1 MSEAPANP
9 PPLMPGESAVLPE
22 SAVPHHVLSF
32 WQQEWVQNV
41 LPFATS
47 LLFHLGIVL
56 VGYFGYKTVEAISK
70 PAIEEQTVIAD
81 TGYTEGEVG
90 GIPNPGLGDDPSR
103 PAAQDQV
110 QDVQQS
116 DAWATRP
123 SETLSQSVMSGGAGA
138 EASEMSVIG
147 IGGSTGAGKTAGT
160 GSGEGSGTGEGGGPA
175 AAFGVP
181 GGGGGIGPKFM
192 GQGTGARTRSMVF
205 VCDASGSMINKIAL
219 LRKELQKTVDQL
231 KAQQAFSIIF
241 FADEKPQTLSGALLM
256 ATPDNKRKAFDFLQE
271 VSTSG
276 STDPI
281 PGLKA
286 AFAQSPQLIILL
298 TDGDFPDN
306 KAVLDAVKSLNVG
319 KKTRV
324 NTIAFVNKKEEDSQK
339 EIMKLLETIA
349 KENGGVYRRIGDD
362 EL

>member
-1 MSEAPANP
+1 MSEVPANP
-9 PPLMPGESAVLPE
+9 PPFLPGDTAVLPQ
-22 SAVPHHVLSF
+22 SGVPHHVPSF

-47 LLFHLGIVL
+47 LLLHLGIVV

-90 GIPNPGLGDDPSR
+90 GIPNPGLGEDPSR
-103 PAAQDQV
+103 PAAQDQMQNV
-110 QDVQQS
+110 APS
-116 DAWATRP
+116 DAWATNP

-147 IGGSTGAGKTAGT
+147 IGGSTGAGRSAGT
-160 GSGEGSGTGEGGGPA
+160 GSGEGSGTGDGGGPA

-192 GQGTGARTRSMVF
+192 GQGTGARTRSMAF
-205 VCDASGSMINKIAL
+205 VCDASGSMINKISL
-219 LRKELQKTVDQL
+219 LRKELQKTIDQL
-231 KAQQAFSIIF
+231 KAQQAFTVIF
-241 FADEKPQTLSGALLM
+241 FADEKPQTLGASLLM
-256 ATPDNKRKAFDFLQE
+256 ATPDNKRKAFDFLQNAT
-271 VSTSG
+271 TSG

-281 PGLKA
+281 PGLRA
-286 AFAQSPQLIILL
+286 AFQQSPQLIILL

-306 KAVLDAVKSLNVG
+306 KAVLDAVRSLNRD

-324 NTIAFVNKKEEDSQK
+324 NTIAFVNKKDESNQK

-349 KENGGVYRRIGDD
+349 KENGGVYKRIGDD

>member
-1 MSEAPANP
+1 MSEAPVNP
-9 PPLMPGESAVLPE
+9 PPALPGEMAALPE
-22 SAVPHHVLSF
+22 SAVPHHVPTF
-32 WQQEWVQNV
+32 WQQDWVQNV

-47 LLFHLGIVL
+47 LLLHMGIVL
-56 VGYFGYKTVEAISK
+56 LGYFGYKTVEAISA

-90 GIPNPGLGDDPSR
+90 GIPNPGLGEDPSR

-110 QDVQQS
+110 QNVEQS
-116 DAWATRP
+116 DAWASKP

-160 GSGEGSGTGEGGGPA
+160 GSGEGTGTGEGGGPA

-192 GQGTGARTRSMVF
+192 GQGTGARTRSIVF

-231 KAQQAFSIIF
+231 KAQQSFNIIF
-241 FADEKPQTLSGALLM
+241 FADEKPQTLGSALLM
-256 ATPDNKRKAFDFLQE
+256 ATPDNKRKAYDFLQN
-271 VSTSG
+271 VTTSG

-286 AFAQSPQLIILL
+286 AFQQSPQLVILL

-306 KAVLDAVKSLNVG
+306 KAVLDAIKTLNPG
-319 KKTRV
+319 KKTKV
-324 NTIAFVNKKEEDSQK
+324 NTIAFVNKKDEAGQK
-339 EIMKLLETIA
+339 EIMKLLVDIA
-349 KENGGVYRRIGDD
+349 KEYGGMYKRVGDD